1 MASLVGDAALTTP
14 VGAWPHTPEAGPPS
28 TPPWTPRSGDMM
40 GEGRGEARGVTKLAS
55 DAPEAQTDA
64 GWLARA
70 SVVCAVGEGRAK
82 AGLGGA
88 ALGLWLANMVPEA
101 ATLVM
106 AKS

>member
-1 MASLVGDAALTTP
+1 
-14 VGAWPHTPEAGPPS
+14 
-28 TPPWTPRSGDMM
+28 MM

-55 DAPEAQTDA
+55 DAPEAETDT

-70 SVVCAVGEGRAK
+70 SEECAVGEGRAK

-101 ATLVM
+101 ATLVI

>member
-1 MASLVGDAALTTP
+1 MTTP
-14 VGAWPHTPEAGPPS
+14 VCAWPQIPEADPPS
-28 TPPWTPRSGDMM
+28 TPPWSPRSGDMM
-40 GEGRGEARGVTKLAS
+40 GESRGEARGVTKLAS
-55 DAPEAQTDA
+55 DAPETDA